1 MKTFLGKILSVVVI
15 AMASVSLQ
23 ARAESTVYFFLDF
36 RNFIPEYTVKINGE
50 DGFVLKPEGKPVM
63 KGSTTLMYNM
73 CARKVVFEHPDSY
86 VLSIDCP
93 TPKTVYHAELNLN
106 LEDGETFYVLCNGK
120 VGKAFY
126 MELVPEKEGLKL
138 LKKAQTSKKYTINED
153 YVYKAK

>member
-1 MKTFLGKILSVVVI
+1 MKTFLGKILSVVAI
-15 AMASVSLQ
+15 AMAAVSLQ
-23 ARAESTVYFFLDF
+23 AGPKVR
-36 RNFIPEYTVKINGE
+36 FISSWILGISFEYTVKINGE

-138 LKKAQTSKKYTINED
+138 LKKAQTSNKYTINED
-153 YVYKAK
+153 YVYKGK

>member
-15 AMASVSLQ
+15 AMAAVSLQ

-86 VLSIDCP
+86 VLSIDCS

-106 LEDGETFYVLCNGK
+106 LGVTCK
-120 VGKAFY
+120 V
-126 MELVPEKEGLKL
+126 
-138 LKKAQTSKKYTINED
+138 T
-153 YVYKAK
+153 

>member
-15 AMASVSLQ
+15 AMAAVSLQ
-23 ARAESTVYFFLDF
+23 AQAESTVYFFLDF

-120 VGKAFY
+120 VGKALY
-126 MELVPEKEGLKL
+126 G
-138 LKKAQTSKKYTINED
+138 TRS
-153 YVYKAK
+153 